1 MKKQTPKTIK
11 SKSAGTLI
19 IMLLVITLFTIVP
32 FSLRADDPPPPPP
45 MEHGSNG
52 NQPPGG
58 GAPVGGGLLILTM
71 LGAGYGWLKIK
82 NGEKNSD
89 EVL

>member
-1 MKKQTPKTIK
+1 MKNQTPKNIK
-11 SKSAGTLI
+11 SKTAGKLT
-19 IMLLVITLFTIVP
+19 IMLLVITLLTINP

-45 MEHGSNG
+45 LEHGSNG

-71 LGAGYGWLKIK
+71 LGAGYGWLKIRI
-82 NGEKNSD
+82 GEKKPD
-89 EVL
+89 EV

>member
-1 MKKQTPKTIK
+1 MKRQTPNTIK
-11 SKSAGTLI
+11 LKSAGKLI
-19 IMLLVITLFTIVP
+19 IMLLVIALFTIVP

-71 LGAGYGWLKIK
+71 LGVGYGWLKIRI
-82 NGEKNSD
+82 GEKKPD
-89 EVL
+89 EV